1 MAIYSAELR
10 NINKILNQLP
20 QSIKIILVIVF
31 VILFGIFFIGIAY
44 LAATKWVSLGMDE
57 ANRTIGSV
65 GNSNPEYF
73 TLVGVYVNTVFT
85 LILCIFAMLSGFY
98 ACCSYFQSKKEQRI
112 KYLEKGLENFYIPAI
127 NALENNSCTND
138 EMKQFFCKYWQYSYL
153 ADKEVYSLFTEYRK
167 KIAKHPNNQNSNNAD
182 CDIFDELLNK
192 VKEDIDKHQR
202 ELREQ
207 RK

>member
-1 MAIYSAELR
+1 MTIHSAELS
-10 NINKILNQLP
+10 NNNKVLNQLP
-20 QSIKIILVIVF
+20 QSIKIILSTVF
-31 VILFGIFFIGIAY
+31 VILFVIFFIGIAY

-65 GNSNPEYF
+65 SNSNPEYF
-73 TLVGVYVNTVFT
+73 N
-85 LILCIFAMLSGFY
+85 
-98 ACCSYFQSKKEQRI
+98 
-112 KYLEKGLENFYIPAI
+112 
-127 NALENNSCTND
+127 
-138 EMKQFFCKYWQYSYL
+138 SYL

-167 KIAKHPNNQNSNNAD
+167 KIAKYPNNQNSNNAD

-202 ELREQ
+202 ELREK